1 VRPTTPRISSTL
13 AVAALALGATGCRG
27 GGDEGA
33 NEQRFDGEKQRIAAV
48 IDDLQAASQKGDA
61 ARICEDLF
69 SNKLAD
75 QVTEETGSTCSARV
89 DEQIV
94 GDDVT
99 FHVDAVELRGEK
111 NAIARVTDQQER
123 RSVLYLARGGEA
135 GWEITDI
142 AR

>member
-1 VRPTTPRISSTL
+1 MRATAPRLPSTL
-13 AVAALALGATGCRG
+13 AVAALALAVAGCGG

-33 NEQRFDGEKQRIAAV
+33 NEQRFEGEEKKVAAV
-48 IDDLQAASQKGDA
+48 VDDLQAASRKGDA

-69 SNKLAD
+69 SNQLAD

-89 DEQIV
+89 EEQIV

-99 FHVDAVELRGEK
+99 FHVDAVEVRGEK

-123 RSVLYLARGGEA
+123 RSVLYFARGGEA

>member
-1 VRPTTPRISSTL
+1 MKKRLWGT
-13 AVAALALGATGCRG
+13 AAALALTAAGCGG

-33 NEQRFDGEKQRIAAV
+33 NEQRFEGEEKKVAAV
-48 IDDLQAASQKGDA
+48 VDDLQAASRKRDA

-69 SNKLAD
+69 SNRLAD

-89 DEQIV
+89 EEQIV
-94 GDDVT
+94 GDDVR
-99 FHVDAVELRGEK
+99 FHVDAVEVRGEK

-123 RSVLYLARGGEA
+123 RSVLYFARGGEA